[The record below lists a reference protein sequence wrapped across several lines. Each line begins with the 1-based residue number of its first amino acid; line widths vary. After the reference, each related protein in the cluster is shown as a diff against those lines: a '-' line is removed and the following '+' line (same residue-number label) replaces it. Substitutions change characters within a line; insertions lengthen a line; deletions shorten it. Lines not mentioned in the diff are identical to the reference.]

1 MATTPRCCVCSTKR
15 VCSPIATWQDLWD
28 FPTRSRISMP
38 CSASSRPTVPK
49 PKPSAPPSNPASA
62 SPILKHNPTSH
73 SLKKNIFVKFVR
85 FVVNVCHKLAQIFT
99 NYFSII
105 LFGKIG
111 WGIVGIYRI
120 RAILRNGSYPACYIL
135 RIILVVD
142 FVAILLNHSAS
153 THVACFVVTF
163 GRVALANTSACCVNE
178 LESAI
183 AIVGL
188 GDDAH
193 MANSIAT
200 RTTVEEYEVAWLQFA
215 AAHAA
220 TIVHLTTRSAV

>member
-1 MATTPRCCVCSTKR
+1 MGHRGVC
-15 VCSPIATWQDLWD
+15 
-28 FPTRSRISMP
+28 
-38 CSASSRPTVPK
+38 
-49 PKPSAPPSNPASA
+49 
-62 SPILKHNPTSH
+62 
-73 SLKKNIFVKFVR
+73 
-85 FVVNVCHKLAQIFT
+85 
-99 NYFSII
+99 
-105 LFGKIG
+105 
-111 WGIVGIYRI
+111 IYRI
-120 RAILRNGSYPACYIL
+120 RAILTNGSYPACYIL

-163 GRVALANTSACCVNE
+163 GRVAFANTTACCVNK
-178 LESAI
+178 LES

-193 MANSIAT
+193 MTNSIAA
-200 RTTVEEYEVAWLQFA
+200 RTTIEEYEVAWLQFA

>member
-1 MATTPRCCVCSTKR
+1 MGHRGVC
-15 VCSPIATWQDLWD
+15 
-28 FPTRSRISMP
+28 
-38 CSASSRPTVPK
+38 
-49 PKPSAPPSNPASA
+49 
-62 SPILKHNPTSH
+62 
-73 SLKKNIFVKFVR
+73 
-85 FVVNVCHKLAQIFT
+85 
-99 NYFSII
+99 
-105 LFGKIG
+105 
-111 WGIVGIYRI
+111 IYRI
-120 RAILRNGSYPACYIL
+120 RAILTNGSYPACYIL

-142 FVAILLNHSAS
+142 FVDILLNHSAS

-163 GRVALANTSACCVNE
+163 GGVTFANTTACGVNE

-193 MANSIAT
+193 MANSIAA
-200 RTTVEEYEVAWLQFA
+200 RTTVEEHEVAWLQFA

>member
-1 MATTPRCCVCSTKR
+1 M
-15 VCSPIATWQDLWD
+15 
-28 FPTRSRISMP
+28 
-38 CSASSRPTVPK
+38 
-49 PKPSAPPSNPASA
+49 
-62 SPILKHNPTSH
+62 
-73 SLKKNIFVKFVR
+73 KFVR

-99 NYFSII
+99 NDFSNI

-120 RAILRNGSYPACYIL
+120 RAILTNGSYPACYIL

-163 GRVALANTSACCVNE
+163 VRVAFANTTACGVNE

-183 AIVGL
+183 AIVGFSN
-188 GDDAH
+188 DAH

-215 AAHAA
+215 ATHAA
-220 TIVHLTTRSAV
+220 AIVHLTTRSAV

>member
-1 MATTPRCCVCSTKR
+1 MTLWLNLGQIKRLPKTK
-15 VCSPIATWQDLWD
+15 
-28 FPTRSRISMP
+28 
-38 CSASSRPTVPK
+38 
-49 PKPSAPPSNPASA
+49 
-62 SPILKHNPTSH
+62 
-73 SLKKNIFVKFVR
+73 
-85 FVVNVCHKLAQIFT
+85 
-99 NYFSII
+99 
-105 LFGKIG
+105 

-120 RAILRNGSYPACYIL
+120 RAILTNGSYPACYIL

-163 GRVALANTSACCVNE
+163 GGVAFANTTACCVNE

-193 MANSIAT
+193 MANSIAA
-200 RTTVEEYEVAWLQFA
+200 RTTVEEHEVAWLQFA